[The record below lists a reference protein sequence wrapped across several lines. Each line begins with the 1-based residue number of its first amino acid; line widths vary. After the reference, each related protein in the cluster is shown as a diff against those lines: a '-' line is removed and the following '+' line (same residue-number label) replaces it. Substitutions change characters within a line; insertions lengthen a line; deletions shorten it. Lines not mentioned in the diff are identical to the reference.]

1 MAKRE
6 WNKKKS
12 FILSVVLC
20 VPVLCILAVYLYGLN
35 HYQTCF
41 MNGTVIDQIDVSGM
55 TIPQLTQRIQAAQG
69 RRVRAGG
76 GYIRCGHWIILYIG
90 RTVRADFGEP
100 KQPAMVYPAGNRAE
114 NGKYGDLR

>member
-55 TIPQLTQRIQAAQG
+55 TIPQLTQRIQ
-69 RRVRAGG
+69 
-76 GYIRCGHWIILYIG
+76 GYVLQVEQR
-90 RTVRADFGEP
+90 RADGSVLVEDISGADIGLSYISVEP
-100 KQPAMVYPAGNRAE
+100 FEQILADQNSLLWFIRQE
-114 NGKYGDLR
+114 